1 MAVCHPGSSP
11 STSARNLFLA
21 EIVGKTHDGV
31 LRRISFDTVFE
42 SESPHRRKTSA
53 AGEEVVSLDY
63 IQHFRSGDDKYLNAF
78 GAGYVDM
85 DFISV
90 ASVLIQVFRGGSNV
104 FSFFRL
110 QLTTMLGF
118 LIGAA

>member
-1 MAVCHPGSSP
+1 M
-11 STSARNLFLA
+11 N
-21 EIVGKTHDGV
+21 
-31 LRRISFDTVFE
+31 
-42 SESPHRRKTSA
+42 
-53 AGEEVVSLDY
+53 
-63 IQHFRSGDDKYLNAF
+63 KYLNAF

-90 ASVLIQVFRGGSNV
+90 ASVLIQVFCGGSNV

>member
-1 MAVCHPGSSP
+1 M
-11 STSARNLFLA
+11 
-21 EIVGKTHDGV
+21 IVTKIISKTHNRI
-31 LRRISFDTVFE
+31 LYSISFHTVFE

-90 ASVLIQVFRGGSNV
+90 ASVLIQVFCGGSNV

-110 QLTTMLGF
+110 
-118 LIGAA
+118 